1 MKMNQKMKKSVC
13 ALLLMIA
20 GAMSASAIPAH
31 PRPVDI
37 RQSDG
42 TTLTLKLV
50 GDEFHHYSA
59 TTDDYTVL
67 QRGNGDYVYAVQSGE
82 RIAPSSVIA
91 HNPQMRSASEMKM
104 VSGLQKGLTDKAAV
118 AQGMRMRSNRDKLM
132 APARTDYQNFRGLVV
147 LIEYTDRSFTY
158 GNDYFDDMMNKENY
172 TGYYSSGGYFVPCTG
187 SARDYYHDNSMGVF
201 DPQFDVVGPV
211 LVDYSSTTPQGYDN
225 CGDIF
230 VSAIDQL
237 DSSVDFSQYDGD
249 GDGIVDMIYFIV
261 AGYTANFSGNN
272 SGYLWPHQFYMYY
285 YTDELYDGVYL
296 GRYSCSGEIY
306 GWEYYGYTD
315 PDGIGTIVHE
325 FTHALG
331 LADLYD
337 TDYGTNG
344 AANDPGEWDVMS
356 GGSYLNESR
365 TPAGFSIW
373 ERYRLGFAEPE
384 QITEKRAGYTLEPV
398 NTSNKGYWIQ
408 SPNENEFFMIEN
420 RQQTGWDAY
429 LPGHGMLVTRVEYD
443 EDRWWENT
451 INIYSYHM
459 LYQLLR
465 AGNSSESSDSDPFPG
480 TNGVTSLN
488 NLTTPSLKTWSG
500 LDCEFGIANIAENDG
515 IITFGVVNGDGT
527 APAHGFDLGD
537 VNHDGSVNIADVTAL
552 IDYLLGN
559 EDGVCTECA
568 DVNNDVTINI
578 ADVTGL
584 IDMLLS

>member
-59 TTDDYTVL
+59 TADGYTVL
-67 QRGNGDYVYAVQSGE
+67 QTSNGDYVYAVQSGE
-82 RIAPSSVIA
+82 GIAPSSVIA
-91 HNPQMRSASEMKM
+91 HNPQMRSATELKM
-104 VSGLQKGLTDKAAV
+104 VSSLQKGLTDKAAV

-249 GDGIVDMIYFIV
+249 GDGTVDMIYFIV

-568 DVNNDVTINI
+568 DINNDVTINI

>member
-1 MKMNQKMKKSVC
+1 
-13 ALLLMIA
+13 
-20 GAMSASAIPAH
+20 
-31 PRPVDI
+31 
-37 RQSDG
+37 
-42 TTLTLKLV
+42 
-50 GDEFHHYSA
+50 
-59 TTDDYTVL
+59 
-67 QRGNGDYVYAVQSGE
+67 
-82 RIAPSSVIA
+82 
-91 HNPQMRSASEMKM
+91 
-104 VSGLQKGLTDKAAV
+104 
-118 AQGMRMRSNRDKLM
+118 
-132 APARTDYQNFRGLVV
+132 
-147 LIEYTDRSFTY
+147 
-158 GNDYFDDMMNKENY
+158 
-172 TGYYSSGGYFVPCTG
+172 
-187 SARDYYHDNSMGVF
+187 
-201 DPQFDVVGPV
+201 
-211 LVDYSSTTPQGYDN
+211 
-225 CGDIF
+225 
-230 VSAIDQL
+230 
-237 DSSVDFSQYDGD
+237 
-249 GDGIVDMIYFIV
+249 
-261 AGYTANFSGNN
+261 
-272 SGYLWPHQFYMYY
+272 
-285 YTDELYDGVYL
+285 L

-325 FTHALG
+325 FSHALG
-331 LADLYD
+331 LMDLYD

-356 GGSYLNESR
+356 GGSYLNDSR

-527 APAHGFDLGD
+527 APVHGFDLGD

-568 DVNNDVTINI
+568 DINNDVTINI